1 MILVQDVVWARALG
15 KTENSCAM
23 AADGSSN
30 ACAKS
35 RYTKGF
41 WKDLAIIFIK
51 HLYFSIFFE
60 LLLYKKQKCM

>member
-1 MILVQDVVWARALG
+1 MILVQLTLLFCALG
-15 KTENSCAM
+15 IIEKSCAM